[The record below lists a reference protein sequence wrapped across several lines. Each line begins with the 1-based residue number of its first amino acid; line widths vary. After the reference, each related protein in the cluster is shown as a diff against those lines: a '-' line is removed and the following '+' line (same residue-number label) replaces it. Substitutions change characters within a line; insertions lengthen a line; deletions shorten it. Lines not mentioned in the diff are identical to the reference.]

1 MKHVVREEVVKLE
14 PLMVRYIT
22 AAKMLEVSES
32 TIRKLVRQGKLKTTS
47 AGADSRV
54 LVESIKTYAGVKNV
68 QTSA

>member
-1 MKHVVREEVVKLE
+1 
-14 PLMVRYIT
+14 MVRYIT